1 MGDTIAYRLTPVQA
15 IPAGGIATA
24 AVMTC
29 MATGE
34 GLSGMG
40 GGGTYLSPRIVEALR
55 APGAKAIV
63 DQVDLDSLISLA
75 RDVASG
81 DIGLDDSGRAAQIL
95 ASMGETT

>member
-1 MGDTIAYRLTPVQA
+1 MKTIAYRLTPIQET
-15 IPAGGIATA
+15 PPGGIATA

-34 GLSGMG
+34 MLSGMG

-63 DQVDLDSLISLA
+63 DQGDLDALLSLA

-81 DIGLDDSGRAAQIL
+81 DVGGDDSGRAVQIL
-95 ASMGETT
+95 DAMGETA